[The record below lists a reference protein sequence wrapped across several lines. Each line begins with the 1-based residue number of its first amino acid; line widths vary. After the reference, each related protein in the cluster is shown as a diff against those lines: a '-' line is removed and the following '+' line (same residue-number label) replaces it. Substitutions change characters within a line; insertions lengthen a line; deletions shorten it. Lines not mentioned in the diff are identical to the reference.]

1 MGRIKIPHTFT
12 LLFLITVF
20 AAILTWVIPAGEFDR
35 EQKVAGGMTKNV
47 IVEGSYHHVEP
58 NPQSWQVFSA
68 FLKGFQHKADII
80 VFIFIVGGAFMVI
93 NRSNSIDVGINSF
106 LEMTKKLDH
115 IGLIKRI
122 GADQMVIVLMMFVFS
137 LFGAI
142 FGMSEETIPF
152 VLILVPLAIK
162 MGYDSIVG
170 VAMCFVAAGL
180 GFAGALLNPFTIGV
194 AQGIAEIQPF
204 SGIEYRFVCYLIILF
219 VGIFYVLKYA
229 NKVKNDPKSSH
240 VYEEDHYWRQANEAQ
255 STEEEKVI
263 GKRSWTIFGV
273 LILICGIFS
282 YLYPSSTVS
291 IGESKFTSYYIP
303 IITVIFVVLGFISLR
318 KSAHFFVLTM
328 LLITIFFI
336 ILGVMAFGWY
346 VNEIATIFFALGVC
360 SGIVMKFD
368 GDKIST
374 TFLQGMQDIAG
385 AAIVVALAGGII
397 EVLNDGKVIDT
408 ILHSASSSFE
418 GLHPIVSV
426 DLMLFF
432 QTGLN
437 VFIPSG
443 SGQAALTMPIL
454 APLSDLIDVPRQSAV
469 LAFQFGDGF
478 TNLITPTSGVLI
490 GCLGMAKIPFSK
502 WVKWMLPLQIILFIV
517 ALILLIPTVLFDLN
531 GFQGFV

>member
-1 MGRIKIPHTFT
+1 MSSFKVPHTFT

-20 AAILTWVIPAGEFDR
+20 AAILTWVIPAGEFNR
-35 EQKVAGGMTKNV
+35 QEMVASGMTKNV
-47 IVEGSYHHVEP
+47 IIEGSYHSVDS
-58 NPQSWQVFSA
+58 NPQTWQVFKA

-80 VFIFIVGGAFMVI
+80 VFILVVGGAFMVI
-93 NRSNSIDVGINSF
+93 NKSNSIDVGIKSF
-106 LEMTKKLDH
+106 LTTTQKLEQYS
-115 IGLIKRI
+115 LIKAI
-122 GADQMVIVLMMFVFS
+122 GSDQIVIILLMTVFS

-204 SGIEYRFVCYLIILF
+204 SGLEYRFICYLVILF
-219 VGIFYVLKYA
+219 TGILYILNYA
-229 NKVKNDPKSSH
+229 KKIKANPTESLVH
-240 VYEEDHYWRQANEAQ
+240 TEDDYWRNNMD
-255 STEEEKVI
+255 SSIDLDEKVI
-263 GKRSWTIFGV
+263 GKRSWSVYGF
-273 LILICGIFS
+273 ILSVCIVFS
-282 YLYPSSTVS
+282 IMIPESTVA
-291 IGESKFTSYYIP
+291 IGQTTFTFFYIP
-303 IITVIFVVLGFISLR
+303 FFTVVFAVLGVISLR

-328 LLITIFFI
+328 LLITILFI
-336 ILGVMAFGWY
+336 ILGVMSFGWY
-346 VNEIATIFFALGVC
+346 VDEIATIFFALGVF
-360 SGIVMKFD
+360 SGVAMKFE

-374 TFLQGMQDIAG
+374 SFLEGMQDIAG

-408 ILHSASSSFE
+408 ILYSISTSFD
-418 GLHPIVSV
+418 GLHPIVSI
-426 DLMLFF
+426 DLMFVF
-432 QTGLN
+432 QTILN

-443 SGQAALTMPIL
+443 SGQAALTMPLL
-454 APLSDLIDVPRQSAV
+454 APLSDLIGVSRQATV
-469 LAFQFGDGF
+469 MAFQFGDGF

-502 WVKWMLPLQIILFIV
+502 WVKWMFPLQVILIII
-517 ALILLIPTVLFDLN
+517 ALILLIPTVMMDLN
-531 GFQGFV
+531 GF